1 MALRDALRRRY
12 HAYLDREDRDR
23 SENAVEAYP
32 FLNTLMIDALEEDP
46 LLQERYLWGVI
57 QAAYLAASLEVE
69 RISLLEFGVGRGDGL
84 VLLERAARIVGRR
97 LGVSL
102 DVIGFDIGTGVPK
115 PDDPRDMPQMYV
127 PGLYKMDLDAT
138 RARLE
143 RAELMIGEV
152 GETVPL
158 FLAQGPA
165 PIGFAAFDLGS
176 YSGTLGGLRFLD
188 ASTQALLPRVHC
200 YMGCTLGF
208 TYGDCVGERAAIA
221 EYNSRAESRPISQMY
236 GLRHYV
242 PRRSRNA
249 SWPERYYMAHVFD
262 HPAYGKHD
270 RLLRHTPESYK
281 PEILTA

>member
-1 MALRDALRRRY
+1 MALRSALRQRY
-12 HAYLDREDRDR
+12 HAFLDREDRDR

-32 FLNTLMIDALEEDP
+32 FLNTLMIDVLEEDP
-46 LLQERYLWGVI
+46 VLQERYLWGVI
-57 QAAYLAASLEVE
+57 QAAYLATSLDVP

-97 LGVSL
+97 LGVEL
-102 DVIGFDIGTGVPK
+102 TVAGFDIGSGVPE

-127 PGLYKMDLDAT
+127 PGLYQMDLDAT

-143 RAELMIGEV
+143 GAELLIGEV
-152 GETVPL
+152 RETVSR
-158 FLAQGPA
+158 FLAQEPA
-165 PIGFAAFDLGS
+165 PVGFAAFDFGS
-176 YSGTLGGLRFLD
+176 YSGTLDALGFL
-188 ASTQALLPRVHC
+188 AAPPRLLLPRVHC
-200 YMGCTLGF
+200 YVANILGF

-221 EYNSRAESRPISQMY
+221 EYNNRTDSRPLSPMF
-236 GLRHYV
+236 GLCHYV
-242 PRRSRNA
+242 PRRFRNA

-281 PEILTA
+281 PEV